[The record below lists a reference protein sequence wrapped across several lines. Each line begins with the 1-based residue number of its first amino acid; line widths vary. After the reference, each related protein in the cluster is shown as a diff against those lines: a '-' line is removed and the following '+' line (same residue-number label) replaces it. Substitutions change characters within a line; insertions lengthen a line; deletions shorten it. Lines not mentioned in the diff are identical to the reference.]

1 MNPSQRLDKVIAD
14 LARLTDEVTKV
25 RAALTPE
32 GTFKA
37 GGEITPREA
46 EVLEML
52 QAGDSRKGISLALGI
67 HLSRVGQIVDN
78 LRLKNVTIPDGVSR
92 VRLRRHK
99 VLEADRKQRAV
110 QEALLAELWN
120 SPEKGW
126 RDVPP
131 SQVPK
136 KERPAPVPAHP
147 PISMDD
153 IEDMLG

>member
-1 MNPSQRLDKVIAD
+1 MNPFQRLDKVLAD
-14 LARLTDEVTKV
+14 LAKLTDEVNRV

-32 GTFKA
+32 GTLKV
-37 GGEITPREA
+37 GGELTQREA

-52 QAGDSRKGISLALGI
+52 QAGDSRKGISLSLGI
-67 HLSRVGQIVDN
+67 HLSRVGQIIDN

-99 VLEADRKQRAV
+99 VLEADRKQRAAH
-110 QEALLAELWN
+110 EALLAEAWN

-131 SQVPK
+131 SQLPK
-136 KERPAPVPAHP
+136 KVLPAHP
-147 PISMDD
+147 PISMGD

>member
-1 MNPSQRLDKVIAD
+1 MNPFQRLDRILAD
-14 LARLTDEVTKV
+14 LAKLTDEVNRV

-32 GTFKA
+32 GTLKV
-37 GGEITPREA
+37 GGELTQREA

-52 QAGDSRKGISLALGI
+52 QAGDSRKGISLSLGI
-67 HLSRVGQIVDN
+67 HLSRVGQIIDN

-99 VLEADRKQRAV
+99 VLEADRKQRAAH
-110 QEALLAELWN
+110 EAMLSESWSA
-120 SPEKGW
+120 GW

-131 SQVPK
+131 SQLPK
-136 KERPAPVPAHP
+136 KVLPAHP
-147 PISMDD
+147 PISMGD